1 MGGWTTAESSLWLRD
16 ILVTVVL
23 DAAGAEG
30 FSTHSL
36 KATCLSWAA
45 KAGSLSLE
53 DVIMGHRSPQA
64 KKSRLVYS
72 RDALADVM
80 VKLWRVVDSIRKGH
94 FKPDASRANR
104 IAMATGLGI

>member
-1 MGGWTTAESSLWLRD
+1 MTTAEGSLWLRD

-36 KATCLSWAA
+36 KAACLSWAA

-53 DVIMGHRSPQA
+53 DGLIMGHRFLQGE
-64 KKSRLVYS
+64 KSRLVYS

-94 FKPDASRANR
+94 FKPDASRAKR
-104 IAMATGLGI
+104 IAMATGLGV